1 MTSTSPAS
9 TTAAATATV
18 ADVDTNS
25 IVADN
30 QVTFQVNAGPN
41 PAAADLSW
49 ICEESPPVGP
59 FDSQKTAVEAL
70 KKYAVRQGFAI
81 RVSRSRSIGPK
92 HSFLTCSQG
101 KHYMRSHSRHTSRR
115 GHGTKQIGC
124 SYELLI
130 MNDKYAPEKSSWST
144 LCVNNYHTVHS
155 RCISKTMLSE
165 LPAARRETR
174 EIDDINS

>member
-1 MTSTSPAS
+1 MSPSSTC
-9 TTAAATATV
+9 TTAAATSTV
-18 ADVDTNS
+18 VGADTNYV
-25 IVADN
+25 VADN
-30 QVTFQVNAGPN
+30 KATFQVDAGSN

-92 HSFLTCSQG
+92 RSFLTCSQG

-115 GHGTKQIGC
+115 GRGTKQIGC

-130 MNDKYAPEKSSWST
+130 MNDRYSPEKSSWST
-144 LCVNNYHTVHS
+144 ICVSNYHTGHS
-155 RCISKTMLSE
+155 R
-165 LPAARRETR
+165 
-174 EIDDINS
+174 